1 MGEKMV
7 FVSIWLESRKNRKFS
22 GVQIFPLWAHWNI
35 FLPNKRENWREREN
49 LDTIVP
55 PRYFFDFF
63 FAFFFI
69 FFFLGLFVDP
79 FFFFLILFLS
89 ICLLVCVDHFFVF
102 GFCLTGRGTC
112 FPFSSFFGWV
122 FFPSSFFSLSF
133 LV

>member
-1 MGEKMV
+1 M
-7 FVSIWLESRKNRKFS
+7 
-22 GVQIFPLWAHWNI
+22 
-35 FLPNKRENWREREN
+35 EN
-49 LDTIVP
+49 LVGF
-55 PRYFFDFF
+55 RFFLFKPTKIFF
-63 FAFFFI
+63 FYQIKKKTRVEPKKKKKKVEGALFWTQLYLHVTFLTSSLLCFFI